1 MRLGLSSAPVQPG
14 SFSSS
19 SELVVRLVVVV
30 FVIIRATAAART
42 LVVLLDDRGAD
53 ALDLLLL
60 LLDLLRVGLRV
71 ARQPVLP
78 VLDGIVDG
86 LLLVLVHLLP
96 EALVVAGSLDRG
108 LHGVDVSVES
118 VARIDA
124 LLRQLVLLRELLRFP
139 DHLLDLLLGQAA
151 LVVRDRDLLRCAR
164 ALVLGADV
172 EDTVRVDL
180 ESDLNLRLTAR
191 RRRNSGHVELAE
203 LVVVLRHRPLALEDL
218 DGHRR
223 LVVLVR
229 REDLA
234 LLGRDHGV
242 TRDQLGHDAANGL
255 DPERQRGHVE
265 EEEVGATLTGEDAGL
280 DRSAVRNGLVRV
292 DSAVGLLA
300 VEEVLDERLHLRDA
314 RRAADQDDLVDLRL
328 LQTGV
333 IHHVLDRAERLLEEV
348 AAELLE
354 ARASQG
360 LGEVLAIEESLDLE
374 PGLVRRRES
383 ALRLLDFLA
392 QLLQRTLVL
401 RHVLASLLVEDFD
414 EVLHDALVE
423 VLASQVRVAVRR
435 HNLEDPV
442 VDREQ
447 RHVECAAAEVVDE
460 DVLLRLLVETVRDGR
475 GGRLVDNPK
484 DLKAGDRSGVLRRL
498 ALRVVEVRRHGD
510 DGVLHLLAK
519 VVLSRLLHLG
529 EHHRRDVFRHELL
542 RLALHLH
549 RDHRLAALVD
559 NVEREE
565 LLVALHRL
573 LIVLAADQA
582 LHVEQRLGG
591 VDRRLRLSGL
601 ANETLVLGERDVRRG
616 DAVALVIRNNLN
628 ATVLVDPNARVGRA
642 KIDPND
648 GAINFV
654 FGHGQAEEEKDSAH
668 SGDGEGGSYSAGA

>member
-203 LVVVLRHRPLALEDL
+203 LVVVLRHGPLAFEHL

-280 DRSAVRNGLVRV
+280 DRRAVRNCLVRV
-292 DSAVGLLA
+292 DSAVRLLA

-328 LQTGV
+328 LQARV
-333 IHHVLDRAERLLEEV
+333 IHDVLHRAEGLLEEV

-354 ARASQG
+354 PRPGQR
-360 LGEVLAIEESLDLE
+360 LGEVLAVEEGLNLE
-374 PGLVRRRES
+374 AGPVRRGER

-392 QLLQRTLVL
+392 ELLQRALVL
-401 RHVLASLLVEDFD
+401 GHVLAGLLVEDLD
-414 EVLHDALVE
+414 EVLHDTLVE
-423 VLASQVRVAVRR
+423 VLASQVRVAVGR
-435 HNLEDPV
+435 HNLEDAV
-442 VDREQ
+442 VDREE
-447 RHVECAAAEVVDE
+447 RDIECAATQIVDK
-460 DVLLRLLVETVRDGR
+460 DVLLRLLVQAVRNGS
-475 GGRLVDNPK
+475 GGRLVDNAE
-484 DLKAGDRSGVLRRL
+484 DLHTGDRARILRGL
-498 ALRVVEVRRHGD
+498 ALGVIEVRRHGD
-510 DGVLHLLAK
+510 HRVLHLLAE
-519 VVLSRLLHLG
+519 VVLGSLLHLG
-529 EHHRRDVFRHELL
+529 EHHRRDLLRHELL
-542 RLALHLH
+542 RLALHLD
-549 RDHRLAALVD
+549 RDHRLATLVHD
-559 NVEREE
+559 VERKE

-573 LIVLAADQA
+573 LVVLATDEA
-582 LHVEQRLGG
+582 LHVKQSLGG
-591 VDRRLRLSGL
+591 VDRRLRLGSL
-601 ANETLVLGERDVRRG
+601 ANQTFVLSESNVRRR
-616 DAVALVIRNNLN
+616 DAVALVVRNDLY
-628 ATVLVDPNARVGRA
+628 ATVLVDSDTRVRRA
-642 KIDPND
+642 QIDPDD
-648 GAINFV
+648 GAV
-654 FGHGQAEEEKDSAH
+654 DLVLSGRKRGKKKCGAHGVLRIPSLSQ
-668 SGDGEGGSYSAGA
+668 